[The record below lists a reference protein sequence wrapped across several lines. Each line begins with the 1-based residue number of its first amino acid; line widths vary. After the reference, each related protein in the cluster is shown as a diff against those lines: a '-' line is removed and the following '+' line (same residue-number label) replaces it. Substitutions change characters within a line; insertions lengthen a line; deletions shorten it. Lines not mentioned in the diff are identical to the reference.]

1 MQQRGNC
8 VPLEAHTAS
17 WSLFARRFAP
27 LFSCSFLGLAAIRV
41 WLQCCVYDLYAAT
54 DSGMATVAVNLTRG
68 IVTLVLMAIFSRRV
82 FSPQVQNRLGVASC
96 VLMTCG
102 CVLLLAASETMTP
115 LLGWVACVLSALGVV
130 WGGGMWITFYERL
143 DPEESLLYA
152 FSALSLSCLAGLV
165 LGFLPRPLTMLV
177 GAFMPALSLVTFR
190 AAMQDLDERGCAENT
205 PGATSCGARP
215 LSLPYGREFRAT
227 FVRFLVGVALFSL
240 ALGFARGF
248 PYGQAIEL
256 PGAMRVLHQLL
267 TCLLC
272 AGILWWVLVKGRHL
286 RLSALWNMSLA
297 LLVIGVLLLACL
309 TPQLMQAGSALVT
322 VANTFTLAVLWY
334 ISYDVARN
342 MHVPSY
348 LVLGAVWFTHQVP
361 REAGRLIA
369 MGVGPY
375 DSSPML
381 VAMCMIVLLAGS
393 MFLLIS
399 NSTPLTRPLFADSDR
414 PGTSSGFSQKQGA
427 SQDDAYAPDLL
438 NAGTTD
444 TPGSTSSA
452 PCTAANSEM
461 PTTADTSLAG
471 PAAASAADDIETRL
485 LLMGRHYDLTR
496 REVDI
501 ARLLIRDLSKVQ
513 IGEALCLSE
522 STVRTHARN
531 LYAKLDVHSR
541 EQLKELV
548 EAFHL

>member
-1 MQQRGNC
+1 MQQREGC
-8 VPLEAHTAS
+8 TPQGARQAS
-17 WSLFARRFAP
+17 WSRFARQFAP
-27 LFSCSFLGLAAIRV
+27 LFSCSFLGLTAIRV

-54 DSGMATVAVNLTRG
+54 DSGMATVVVNLTRG
-68 IVTLVLMAIFSRRV
+68 IVTLVLMAIFARRS
-82 FSPQVQNRLGVASC
+82 FSPQVQNHLGVASC
-96 VLMTCG
+96 ILMTCG
-102 CVLLLAASETMTP
+102 CVLLLAASETETP

-143 DPEESLLYA
+143 NPKESLLYA

-190 AAMQDLDERGCAENT
+190 TAMQSLNERGSTECAPSTASHE
-205 PGATSCGARP
+205 AARH
-215 LSLPYGREFRAT
+215 PYAREFRTT
-227 FVRFLVGVALFSL
+227 FARFLAGLALFSL

-256 PGAMRVLHQLL
+256 STAMRVLHQLL

-272 AGILWWVLVKGRHL
+272 AAVWWWVLVKGRHL

-334 ISYDVARN
+334 VSYDVARN
-342 MHVPSY
+342 AHVPSY

-399 NSTPLTRPLFADSDR
+399 SSTPLTRPLFADLD
-414 PGTSSGFSQKQGA
+414 GTDSTEGDSRKQEAPRTNMRTSVFPREVKTGA
-427 SQDDAYAPDLL
+427 PETMA
-438 NAGTTD
+438 NMAGAVT
-444 TPGSTSSA
+444 STAMPATAIPSA
-452 PCTAANSEM
+452 SNTIS
-461 PTTADTSLAG
+461 
-471 PAAASAADDIETRL
+471 ASAADDIETQL

-496 REVDI
+496 REIDI
-501 ARLLIRDLSKVQ
+501 ARLLIRDLSKAQ

-548 EAFHL
+548 ERFRP

>member
-1 MQQRGNC
+1 MQQRESC
-8 VPLEAHTAS
+8 VPQRTNKAS

-54 DSGMATVAVNLTRG
+54 DSGMATVVVNLTRG
-68 IVTLVLMAIFSRRV
+68 IVTLVLMAIFARRA
-82 FSPQVQNRLGVASC
+82 FSTQTQNRLGVASC
-96 VLMTCG
+96 ILMTCG
-102 CVLLLAASETMTP
+102 CVLLLAASETQTP
-115 LLGWVACVLSALGVV
+115 LLGWIACVLSALGVV

-152 FSALSLSCLAGLV
+152 FSALPLSCLAGLA
-165 LGFLPRPLTMLV
+165 LGLLPKSLTMLV

-190 AAMQDLDERGCAENT
+190 DAMQSLNGRDSAGCT
-205 PGATSCGARP
+205 PDATPHKAA
-215 LSLPYGREFRAT
+215 SLPHAREFRAT
-227 FVRFLVGVALFSL
+227 FLRFLAGVALFSL

-256 PGAMRVLHQLL
+256 SGAMRVLHQLL

-272 AGILWWVLVKGRHL
+272 AGVLWHVLMKGRCL
-286 RLSALWNMSLA
+286 RLSALWNMPLM

-309 TPQLMQAGSALVT
+309 TPQLMQVGSALVT

-334 ISYDVARN
+334 VSYDVARN
-342 MHVPSY
+342 MHVSSY
-348 LVLGAVWFTHQVP
+348 LVLGAVWVTHQVP

-375 DSSPML
+375 DSSPMF

-393 MFLLIS
+393 MFLLVS
-399 NSTPLTRPLFADSDR
+399 NSTPLTRPLFADLNRTDSAN
-414 PGTSSGFSQKQGA
+414 SFAQKQGT
-427 SQDDAYAPDLL
+427 SQDNAYPHAFNTGTIGTP
-438 NAGTTD
+438 GTTSD
-444 TPGSTSSA
+444 TP
-452 PCTAANSEM
+452 CAAASSEM
-461 PTTADTSLAG
+461 PAIAGTSPAG
-471 PAAASAADDIETRL
+471 PAATSTTDDIETRL
-485 LLMGRHYDLTR
+485 LLMGKHYDLTR

-522 STVRTHARN
+522 STIRTHARN

-548 EAFHL
+548 EKFRL

>member
-8 VPLEAHTAS
+8 APQEARKAS

-27 LFSCSFLGLAAIRV
+27 LFSCSFLGLTAIRV

-68 IVTLVLMAIFSRRV
+68 IVTLILIAIFMRRA
-82 FSPQVQNRLGVASC
+82 FSPQVQNRLGIASC
-96 VLMTCG
+96 ILMTCG
-102 CVLLLAASETMTP
+102 CVLLLAASETQTP

-143 DPEESLLYA
+143 NPEESLLYA
-152 FSALSLSCLAGLV
+152 FSALSLSCLAGLI

-190 AAMQDLDERGCAENT
+190 AAMQDLDERGCAKCT
-205 PGATSCGARP
+205 PDSSSCKATS
-215 LSLPYGREFRAT
+215 LPHTPEFRTT
-227 FVRFLVGVALFSL
+227 FVRFLAGVALFSL

-256 PGAMRVLHQLL
+256 PTTMRVLHQLL

-272 AGILWWVLVKGRHL
+272 TGVWWWALVKGHRL
-286 RLSALWNMSLA
+286 RLSALWNVSLA

-309 TPQLMQAGSALVT
+309 TPQLMQVGSALVT

-334 ISYDVARN
+334 VSYDVARN
-342 MHVPSY
+342 THVPSY

-414 PGTSSGFSQKQGA
+414 ADSAGSRSQGQGA
-427 SQDDAYAPDLL
+427 SQDNACAPTFLSAGAS
-438 NAGTTD
+438 NTPGTTSG
-444 TPGSTSSA
+444 T
-452 PCTAANSEM
+452 PCTAANGGM
-461 PTTADTSLAG
+461 PTIASAS
-471 PAAASAADDIETRL
+471 PASPALASAANDIETRL

-496 REVDI
+496 REIDI

-531 LYAKLDVHSR
+531 LYAKLNVHSR

>member
-82 FSPQVQNRLGVASC
+82 FSPRVQNRLGVASC
-96 VLMTCG
+96 ILMTCG

-143 DPEESLLYA
+143 NPEESLLYA

-190 AAMQDLDERGCAENT
+190 AAMQDLDERGCAKYA
-205 PGATSCGARP
+205 PGATSCGAR
-215 LSLPYGREFRAT
+215 SLPYAREFRAT

-286 RLSALWNMSLA
+286 RLSALWNMSSACSCSPASPRSSCRRA
-297 LLVIGVLLLACL
+297 LHWSLSRTHSRSPCCGTSATTWHAICTCRATLCWEPFGSL
-309 TPQLMQAGSALVT
+309 TKCPVKQAA
-322 VANTFTLAVLWY
+322 
-334 ISYDVARN
+334 
-342 MHVPSY
+342 
-348 LVLGAVWFTHQVP
+348 
-361 REAGRLIA
+361 
-369 MGVGPY
+369 
-375 DSSPML
+375 SSPWGW
-381 VAMCMIVLLAGS
+381 APTI
-393 MFLLIS
+393 
-399 NSTPLTRPLFADSDR
+399 PRPC
-414 PGTSSGFSQKQGA
+414 SS
-427 SQDDAYAPDLL
+427 
-438 NAGTTD
+438 
-444 TPGSTSSA
+444 
-452 PCTAANSEM
+452 PCA
-461 PTTADTSLAG
+461 
-471 PAAASAADDIETRL
+471 
-485 LLMGRHYDLTR
+485 
-496 REVDI
+496 
-501 ARLLIRDLSKVQ
+501 
-513 IGEALCLSE
+513 
-522 STVRTHARN
+522 
-531 LYAKLDVHSR
+531 
-541 EQLKELV
+541 
-548 EAFHL
+548 

>member
-1 MQQRGNC
+1 MQQRESC
-8 VPLEAHTAS
+8 VPQRTNKAS

-68 IVTLVLMAIFSRRV
+68 IVTLVLMAIFARRA
-82 FSPQVQNRLGVASC
+82 FSTQTQNRLGVASC
-96 VLMTCG
+96 ILMTCG
-102 CVLLLAASETMTP
+102 CVLLLAASETQTP
-115 LLGWVACVLSALGVV
+115 LLGWIACVLSALGVV

-152 FSALSLSCLAGLV
+152 FSALPLSCLAGLA
-165 LGFLPRPLTMLV
+165 LGFLPKSLTMLV

-190 AAMQDLDERGCAENT
+190 NAMQNLNGRDDAGCT
-205 PGATSCGARP
+205 SGATPHKAAP
-215 LSLPYGREFRAT
+215 LPYAREFRDT
-227 FVRFLVGVALFSL
+227 FLRFLAGVALFSL

-256 PGAMRVLHQLL
+256 SASMRVLHQLM

-272 AGILWWVLVKGRHL
+272 AGVLWHVLMKGRCL
-286 RLSALWNMSLA
+286 RLSALWNMPLM

-309 TPQLMQAGSALVT
+309 TPQLMQVGSALVT

-334 ISYDVARN
+334 VSYDVARN

-348 LVLGAVWFTHQVP
+348 LVLGAVWVTHQVP

-375 DSSPML
+375 DSSPMF

-393 MFLLIS
+393 MFLLVS
-399 NSTPLTRPLFADSDR
+399 NSTPLTRPLFADLNSTD
-414 PGTSSGFSQKQGA
+414 PAINSSQNQGA
-427 SQDDAYAPDLL
+427 SQGDAYAPAFF
-438 NAGTTD
+438 NTGTIATPGTTSGAPRTTVNSEIPAIAGTS
-444 TPGSTSSA
+444 P
-452 PCTAANSEM
+452 
-461 PTTADTSLAG
+461 AG
-471 PAAASAADDIETRL
+471 PAATPTTNDIETRL
-485 LLMGRHYDLTR
+485 LLMGKHYDLTR

-522 STVRTHARN
+522 STIRTHARN

-548 EAFHL
+548 EEFRL

>member
-1 MQQRGNC
+1 MQQREGC
-8 VPLEAHTAS
+8 VPQGTNKAS

-54 DSGMATVAVNLTRG
+54 DSGMATVVVNLTRG
-68 IVTLVLMAIFSRRV
+68 IVTLVLMAIFARRA
-82 FSPQVQNRLGVASC
+82 FSTQTQNRLGVASC
-96 VLMTCG
+96 ILMTCG
-102 CVLLLAASETMTP
+102 CVLLLAASETQTP
-115 LLGWVACVLSALGVV
+115 LLGWIACVLSALGVV

-152 FSALSLSCLAGLV
+152 FSALPLSCLAGLA
-165 LGFLPRPLTMLV
+165 LGFLPKSLTMLV

-190 AAMQDLDERGCAENT
+190 NAMRSLNGRDDAGCT
-205 PGATSCGARP
+205 SGATPHKAAP
-215 LSLPYGREFRAT
+215 LPYAREFRDT
-227 FVRFLVGVALFSL
+227 FLRFLAGVALFSL

-256 PGAMRVLHQLL
+256 SASMRVLHQLM

-272 AGILWWVLVKGRHL
+272 AGVLWHVLMKGRCL
-286 RLSALWNMSLA
+286 RLSALWNMPLM

-309 TPQLMQAGSALVT
+309 TPQLMQVGSALVT

-334 ISYDVARN
+334 VSYEVARN

-348 LVLGAVWFTHQVP
+348 LVLGAVWVTHQVP

-375 DSSPML
+375 DSSPMF

-393 MFLLIS
+393 MFLLVS
-399 NSTPLTRPLFADSDR
+399 NSTPLTRPLFADF
-414 PGTSSGFSQKQGA
+414 GNTHTTSGA
-427 SQDDAYAPDLL
+427 SQKHNAPQNDACTSDLI
-438 NAGTTD
+438 NAGSLN
-444 TPGSTSSA
+444 TPGLINDA
-452 PCTAANSEM
+452 PCAAANGGM
-461 PTTADTSLAG
+461 PAIAGTSPAG
-471 PAAASAADDIETRL
+471 PAATPTTNDIETRL
-485 LLMGRHYDLTR
+485 LLMGKHYDLTR

-522 STVRTHARN
+522 STIRTHARN

-548 EAFHL
+548 EEFRL